1 MPWPPRVRRVCNQVR
16 SGGVQYN
23 RAVSRAPE
31 TKATIL
37 DVARQAGVSRTT
49 VSRVLNEP
57 DRVSQG
63 TLKRVQDATEALR
76 YSPNSVA
83 RGLRSGRTGVIALLV
98 GDVAQ
103 PFHGRLAQSVATAA
117 EEVGLGVMLYDL
129 GHSAARLETV
139 LGKLPRQG
147 VDGVIIAT
155 ADDIS
160 TDSISDS
167 IRECRAQGI
176 VMVTG
181 VEQSVE
187 GVTSV
192 RSDLRGVSQLAVQA
206 LTDEGVRHPALLL
219 GDRNGAIGRQ
229 LAEGASGAM
238 VVEVGYTFEDV
249 AEAVGSL
256 DHEYD
261 ALVVATLPMALGARA
276 SLMKADRHLPIVLC
290 EEVPF
295 AAQVTPAFTT
305 VGIHPDESGR
315 EMVRLVDAQIGE
327 RDIER
332 KLLTAVLTRRDSF

>member
-1 MPWPPRVRRVCNQVR
+1 
-16 SGGVQYN
+16 
-23 RAVSRAPE
+23 
-31 TKATIL
+31 
-37 DVARQAGVSRTT
+37 
-49 VSRVLNEP
+49 
-57 DRVSQG
+57 
-63 TLKRVQDATEALR
+63 
-76 YSPNSVA
+76 
-83 RGLRSGRTGVIALLV
+83 
-98 GDVAQ
+98 
-103 PFHGRLAQSVATAA
+103 
-117 EEVGLGVMLYDL
+117 
-129 GHSAARLETV
+129 
-139 LGKLPRQG
+139 
-147 VDGVIIAT
+147 
-155 ADDIS
+155 
-160 TDSISDS
+160 
-167 IRECRAQGI
+167 